1 VSPGAPAEGA
11 PSPAGRRA
19 LSSRAVRALR
29 TPKEPR
35 DPWAPPPALLEEE
48 RLPGGAGTAPALTVF
63 LTGAECPFT
72 CVFCDLWRHTLD
84 GPTPPG
90 ALAAQLEA
98 ALAAHPG
105 LDLPATGV
113 KLYNAS
119 NFFDDRAV
127 PPAARRALA
136 RRLAGARRVVVECHP
151 RLVGGACF
159 DFARELGGRSDARL
173 DGAAGGAGLEV
184 ALGLETVHPGAFP
197 RLGKGMELA
206 DFGTAAARLREGGVA
221 VRAFVQVGLPFIPP
235 DEAVDWAVAS
245 VAHALAA
252 GAGQVA
258 LIPTRGGNGALEL
271 LAERGDFAP
280 PTLADLEQA
289 LERSLRLPGAGA
301 GAEPGAVVTADL
313 WDLERLARCESCLPA
328 RRERLRRMNLTGEPA
343 PAVACPD
350 CDGGTGEG
358 RSNGAES
365 EGGWRRPRPSLR
377 RGEGRGEGR

>member
-1 VSPGAPAEGA
+1 MSPGAPAEGA
-11 PSPAGRRA
+11 PSPAGHRA
-19 LSSRAVRALR
+19 FSSRAVRALR
-29 TPKEPR
+29 APKEPR

-48 RLPGGAGTAPALTVF
+48 RLPGGGGTATALTVF

-105 LDLPATGV
+105 LDLPATVV

-127 PPAARRALA
+127 PPADRRALA

-151 RLVGGACF
+151 RLVGAACF
-159 DFARELGGRSDARL
+159 DFARELGGRSDARS
-173 DGAAGGAGLEV
+173 DRAAGGAGLEV
-184 ALGLETVHPGAFP
+184 ALGLETIHPGAFP

-206 DFGTAAARLREGGVA
+206 NFGSAAARLREGGIA

-235 DEAVDWAVAS
+235 GEAVDWAVAS

-258 LIPTRGGNGALEL
+258 LILTRGGNGALEL
-271 LAERGDFAP
+271 LAERGDFTP

-301 GAEPGAVVTADL
+301 GTHPGAVVTADL
-313 WDLERLARCESCLPA
+313 WDLERLARCKSCLPA

-343 PAVACPD
+343 PAAACPD
-350 CDGGTGEG
+350 CGGGEID
-358 RSNGAES
+358 
-365 EGGWRRPRPSLR
+365 
-377 RGEGRGEGR
+377 